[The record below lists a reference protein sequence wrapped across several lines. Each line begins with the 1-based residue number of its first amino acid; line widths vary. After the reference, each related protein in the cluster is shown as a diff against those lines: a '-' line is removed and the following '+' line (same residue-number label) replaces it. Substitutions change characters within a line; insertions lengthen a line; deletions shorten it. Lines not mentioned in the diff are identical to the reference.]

1 MFKAPFY
8 SNGRI
13 GRIEYI
19 LSIFIFLG
27 GDLIFHFA
35 FGTPSN
41 NAAYGVVIIV
51 LWVFMLMQ
59 GAKRCHDIGN
69 SGWWQLISLYFIW
82 RMIAKG
88 DEGENEYGDPL

>member
-8 SNGRI
+8 SDGRI

-19 LSIFIFLG
+19 LSIFIFMG
-27 GDLIFHFA
+27 GDLISHFA

-51 LWVFMLMQ
+51 LWDFMLMQ

-69 SGWWQLISLYFIW
+69 SGWWQLIPLYFIW
-82 RMIAKG
+82 LMIAKG
-88 DEGENEYGDPL
+88 DEGENEYGDPQ

>member
-41 NAAYGVVIIV
+41 NAAYG
-51 LWVFMLMQ
+51 
-59 GAKRCHDIGN
+59 RHN
-69 SGWWQLISLYFIW
+69 S
-82 RMIAKG
+82 
-88 DEGENEYGDPL
+88 PLGIYADARS